1 MTTPVPPFDATVH
14 THTSQSDLGGYFVQ
28 STDAS
33 GNKQSNHF
41 FFVDSLGNP
50 FSDKKSIARMLRK
63 CVLNGISPDDVTIT
77 INEAYTQLVEKH
89 YVTFAEPYQD
99 G

>member
-1 MTTPVPPFDATVH
+1 VTVPAFPPIPAVH

-28 STDAS
+28 STDS
-33 GNKQSNHF
+33 LGNKQSNHY

-63 CVLNGISPDDVTIT
+63 CVLNGIDPDDVSIT
-77 INEAYTQLVEKH
+77 INEVYTQLVEKH
-89 YVTFAEPYQD
+89 YVTFTEPQQD